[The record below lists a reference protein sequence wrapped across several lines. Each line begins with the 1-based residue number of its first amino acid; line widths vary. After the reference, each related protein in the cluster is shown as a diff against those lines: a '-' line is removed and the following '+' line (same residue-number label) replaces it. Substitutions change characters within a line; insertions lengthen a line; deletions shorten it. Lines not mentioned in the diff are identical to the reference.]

1 MAGDNKISPDS
12 GDDKILNKLEAL
24 LRKRQ
29 GKPSAVAGMADVDGA
44 AATLPVLTQIPDAA
58 PEQSSSSPGPDKI
71 PTLTETMPLPPASP
85 SLKTELR
92 QILEAALLETE
103 IDLDAAAREALIH
116 ALEWRLRKP

>member
-1 MAGDNKISPDS
+1 MDNEISPES
-12 GDDKILNKLEAL
+12 GDDEVLSKLEAL
-24 LRKRQ
+24 LRKHQ
-29 GKPSAVAGMADVDGA
+29 GKPSAVAGMDEA
-44 AATLPVLTQIPDAA
+44 AATLPVLTQILDAA

-71 PTLTETMPLPPASP
+71 PTLTETMPLLPASP

-103 IDLDAAAREALIH
+103 VDLDAAAREALIH